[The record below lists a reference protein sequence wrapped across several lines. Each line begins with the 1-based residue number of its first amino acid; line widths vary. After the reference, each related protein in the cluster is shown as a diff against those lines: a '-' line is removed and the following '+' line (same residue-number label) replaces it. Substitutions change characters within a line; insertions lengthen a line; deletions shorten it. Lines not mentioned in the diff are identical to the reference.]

1 METDSVHLQ
10 AYKEEQHRLGDWTSG
25 PLLIESWQD
34 DSKKMCVWIKPS
46 GQGRE
51 KEEGT

>member
-1 METDSVHLQ
+1 METDSVYLQ

-34 DSKKMCVWIKPS
+34 DSKKNVCMDKTEWTP
-46 GQGRE
+46 
-51 KEEGT
+51 